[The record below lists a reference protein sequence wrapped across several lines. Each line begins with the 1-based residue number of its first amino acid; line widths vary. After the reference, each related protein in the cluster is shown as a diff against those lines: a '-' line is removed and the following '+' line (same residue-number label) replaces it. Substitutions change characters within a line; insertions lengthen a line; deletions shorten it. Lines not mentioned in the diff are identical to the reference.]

1 MSAVAAP
8 RARFAPGLTGF
19 LRRALRTP
27 ALVIGTV
34 MVLLLIGVAVFAPLL
49 ATHDPVQQSLTES
62 LLPPSSAHWLG
73 TDQLGRDVYSR
84 MLFAAR
90 TDLSIAGLAVIIPFT
105 VGLSLGVIAGYIGG
119 WVDWIVLR
127 LTDTVAAFPFYI
139 IVISVVFA
147 VGAGPTG
154 IYLAFALVGW
164 VTFARVVRGTAR
176 TYRDAGWLAASRGLG
191 YSPGRVIF
199 RHLLPNVLPQAVVV
213 LMTEIVLIMVAIV
226 TLGYLGLGVQPPTPD
241 WGTMI
246 AEGQAF
252 VTTKWWIPVIP
263 GLAVIYSGI
272 AFSLIGDGL
281 SDVWRVR

>member
-1 MSAVAAP
+1 MID
-8 RARFAPGLTGF
+8 F
-19 LRRALRTP
+19 LRRAVRTP
-27 ALVIGTV
+27 ALVAGAI
-34 MVLLLIGVAVFAPLL
+34 MLLILVGVAIFAPVL

-62 LLPPSSAHWLG
+62 LLPPSAAHWLG

-105 VGLSLGVIAGYIGG
+105 LGLTLGIVAGYRGG
-119 WVDWIVLR
+119 WIDWVVVR

-147 VGAGPTG
+147 VGAGPGG
-154 IYLAFALVGW
+154 IFFAFALVGW

-176 TYRDAGWLAASRGLG
+176 TFRDAGWLAAARGLG
-191 YSPGRVIF
+191 YSPPRVIV

-226 TLGYLGLGVQPPTPD
+226 TLGYLGLGVQPPTP
-241 WGTMI
+241 
-246 AEGQAF
+246 
-252 VTTKWWIPVIP
+252 
-263 GLAVIYSGI
+263 
-272 AFSLIGDGL
+272 IGG
-281 SDVWRVR
+281 R

>member
-1 MSAVAAP
+1 MSAVTARP
-8 RARFAPGLTGF
+8 ARFAPGLTDF
-19 LRRALRTP
+19 LRRAVRTP
-27 ALVIGTV
+27 AFVAGAI
-34 MVLLLIGVAVFAPLL
+34 MVLLLIAVAVFAPVL

-62 LLPPSSAHWLG
+62 LRPPSSAHWLG

-105 VGLSLGVIAGYIGG
+105 VGLSLGVIAGYLGG
-119 WVDWIVLR
+119 WVDWVVLR

-147 VGAGPTG
+147 VGEGESG

-164 VTFARVVRGTAR
+164 VTFARVVRGSAR
-176 TYRDAGWLAASRGLG
+176 TYRDAGWLAAARGLG
-191 YSPGRVIF
+191 YSPPRVIF

-272 AFSLIGDGL
+272 AFSLLGDGL

>member
-1 MSAVAAP
+1 MSAVSAP
-8 RARFAPGLTGF
+8 SARIAPGLVDVV
-19 LRRALRTP
+19 RRALRTP
-27 ALVIGTV
+27 ALVAGCV
-34 MVLLLIGVAVFAPLL
+34 MLLVLIAIAVFAPVL
-49 ATHDPVQQSLTES
+49 ATHDPVQQNLTEG
-62 LLPPSSAHWLG
+62 LLPPSSDHWLG

-84 MLFAAR
+84 MLLAAR
-90 TDLSIAGLAVIIPFT
+90 TDLSIAGLAVIIPF
-105 VGLSLGVIAGYIGG
+105 VLGLTLGIVAGYVGG
-119 WVDWIVLR
+119 WVDWVVLR

-147 VGAGPTG
+147 VGAGEAG

-164 VTFARVVRGTAR
+164 VTFARVVRGSAR
-176 TYRDAGWLAASRGLG
+176 TYRDAGWLAAARGLG
-191 YSPGRVIF
+191 YSPPRVIF

-213 LMTEIVLIMVAIV
+213 LMTELVLIMVAIV

-263 GLAVIYSGI
+263 GLAVIYCGI
-272 AFSLIGDGL
+272 TFSLIGDGL
-281 SDVWRVR
+281 SDLWRVR